1 MHAKD
6 WLLFSLLALIWG
18 SSFLWIKIAVQEV
31 GPVTLVAYRLLF
43 GAVGLIAIVAIKRP
57 PLPRARA
64 TWWTLLVL
72 GFTNTAVPF
81 VLISWGEMHIDSGVA
96 SILNGTVP
104 LFTLLI
110 AHFILHDERMT
121 WMRFAGL
128 LAGFGGVVALMS
140 RDVGPTG
147 FDEGIVGQL
156 AVLGAA
162 VCYAGSSV
170 FARRNLGDVAPMFQA
185 LMIVLVADTALWL
198 SAPVVESPVIV
209 PRNPL
214 TWLALA
220 WLGLLGSCVAYLIYF
235 GLIQRAGPT
244 RTVMVTYVMPIVG
257 VLLGVTFLNEPL
269 GWRLGLGTLL
279 VASGVW
285 AVNRRPRR
293 SPPTARRNGPH

>member
-1 MHAKD
+1 MYAKD

-18 SSFLWIKIAVQEV
+18 SSFLWIKIAVQEI

-43 GAVGLIAIVAIKRP
+43 GVVGLIAIVAIKRP
-57 PLPRARA
+57 PLPRERA

-81 VLISWGEMHIDSGVA
+81 VLISWGETRIDSGVA
-96 SILNGTVP
+96 AILNGTVP

-110 AHFILHDERMT
+110 AHFLLNDERMT
-121 WMRFAGL
+121 WTRFMGL

-140 RDVGPTG
+140 RDVGPAG
-147 FDEGIVGQL
+147 FEQGVVGQL

-162 VCYAGSSV
+162 ICYAGSSV
-170 FARRNLGDVAPMFQA
+170 FARRNLGSVAPMFQA
-185 LMIVLVADTALWL
+185 LTIVLVADTALWL
-198 SAPVVESPVIV
+198 SVPIVESPVIV

-269 GWRLGLGTLL
+269 DWRLGLGTLL

-285 AVNRRPRR
+285 AVNRRTHHSAPA
-293 SPPTARRNGPH
+293 SPTAKSD

>member
-57 PLPRARA
+57 PMPRERR
-64 TWWTLLVL
+64 TWLTLLVL

-81 VLISWGEMHIDSGVA
+81 VLISWGETHIDSGVA

-128 LAGFGGVVALMS
+128 MAGFGGVVALMS
-140 RDVGPTG
+140 RDVGPAG
-147 FDEGIVGQL
+147 FDQSIVGQL

-162 VCYAGSSV
+162 ICYAGSSV

-198 SAPVVESPVIV
+198 SVPAVESPVIV

-269 GWRLGLGTLL
+269 DWRLGLGTAL

-285 AVNRRPRR
+285 AVNRRTQRSAPA
-293 SPPTARRNGPH
+293 SPPAPSD

>member
-1 MHAKD
+1 MQPKD
-6 WLLFSLLALIWG
+6 WMLFGLLALIWG

-31 GPVTLVAYRLLF
+31 GPFTLVAYRLLF
-43 GAVGLIAIVAIKRP
+43 GAVGLFVIVAVKRP
-57 PLPRARA
+57 PLPRERP
-64 TWWTLLVL
+64 TWLTLLVL
-72 GFTNTAVPF
+72 GFSNTAVPF
-81 VLISWGEMHIDSGVA
+81 VLISWGETHIDSGVA

-110 AHFILHDERMT
+110 AHFLLHDERMT
-121 WMRFAGL
+121 WTRFAGL

-147 FDEGIVGQL
+147 FEQDIVGQL

-170 FARRNLGDVAPMFQA
+170 FARRNLGNVAPMFQA
-185 LMIVLVADTALWL
+185 LTIVLVADVALWA
-198 SAPVVESPVIV
+198 SVPVVESPVVI
-209 PRNPL
+209 PTEPL
-214 TWLALA
+214 TWLALL

-269 GWRLGLGTLL
+269 DWKLGLGTVL

-285 AVNRRPRR
+285 AVNRRTHRAAPA
-293 SPPTARRNGPH
+293 STPVESD

>member
-1 MHAKD
+1 MKPRD
-6 WLLFSLLALIWG
+6 WLLFGLLALIWG
-18 SSFLWIKIAVQEV
+18 SSFLWIKVAIQEV
-31 GPVTLVAYRLLF
+31 GPFTLVAYRLLF
-43 GAVGLIAIVAIKRP
+43 GAIGLIAIAAIRRP
-57 PLPRARA
+57 PVPRERK
-64 TWWTLLVL
+64 TWLTLGIL
-72 GFTNTAVPF
+72 GFTNTAIPF
-81 VLISWGEMHIDSGVA
+81 VFIAWGETRIDSGVA

-110 AHFILHDERMT
+110 AHFLLHDERMT

-140 RDVGPTG
+140 RDVGPSG
-147 FDEGIVGQL
+147 FDAGILGQL
-156 AVLGAA
+156 AVLAAA

-170 FARRNLGDVAPMFQA
+170 FARRNLGNVAPMLQA
-185 LMIVLVADTALWL
+185 LVIVGVADLALWA
-198 SAPVVESPVIV
+198 SVPIAESPVLI
-209 PRNPL
+209 PQDPM
-214 TWLALA
+214 TWLAIV

-269 GWRLGLGTLL
+269 DWKLGLGTIL

-293 SPPTARRNGPH
+293 VTPTALSEGAD